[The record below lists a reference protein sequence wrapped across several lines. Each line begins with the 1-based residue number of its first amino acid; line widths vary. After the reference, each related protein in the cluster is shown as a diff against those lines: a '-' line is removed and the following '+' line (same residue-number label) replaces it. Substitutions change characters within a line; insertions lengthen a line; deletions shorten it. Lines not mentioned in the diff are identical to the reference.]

1 MFETNL
7 LNTVINETATLSVRK
22 DKQHYRL
29 DLYVSKKK
37 LYDLDLNNLLS
48 KVANEVPSLRGKDC
62 KFLYNAKTNKYYLH
76 NKNAIK
82 VLELLQLETN
92 VPVVYHSDSFSH
104 KVNTVLNNKELFIRS
119 KGKRLTEQELT
130 KLEELRLSV

>member
-1 MFETNL
+1 MFESNL
-7 LNTVINETATLSVRK
+7 LNLVIQNCSTLSVRK

-37 LYDLDLNNLLS
+37 LYNLDLNILLS
-48 KVANEVPSLRGKDC
+48 KVDTNC

-82 VLELLQLETN
+82 VLELLQETDVIN
-92 VPVVYHSDSFSH
+92 VYHSDSFSH
-104 KVNTVLNNKELFIRS
+104 KVNTVLNNKQLFTRS
-119 KGKRLTEQELT
+119 SGKKLTEEELT